1 MRALVVEDEAALR
14 TALTRS
20 LRAAGWEATEAAT
33 GHEALT
39 LWSRHAPQ
47 VVLLDLGLPD
57 MDGLDVLQSARR
69 GGHDAPVLLLT
80 ARGTIGDRVLGLN
93 FGADD
98 YLLKPFD
105 LGELHARLRALLR
118 RTQRPAHPPGSARA
132 GIGRLVRDEA
142 AGGFRCGARLL
153 DLTPREAALLGA
165 LVQRPHRAVPK
176 QALLEAVFPGG
187 GVNDEALE
195 VVAHR
200 LRRKLGGCG
209 LAIVS
214 LRGLGY
220 LIKDQ
225 GG

>member
-14 TALTRS
+14 NALVRS
-20 LRAAGWEATEAAT
+20 LRASGWETVEAAS
-33 GHEALT
+33 GRDALA
-39 LWSRHAPQ
+39 LWAGQPPD

-57 MDGLDVLQSARR
+57 IDGLDVLQSARR
-69 GGHDAPVLLLT
+69 AGHETPVLLLT

-118 RTQRPAHPPGSARA
+118 RAHRPAHAAAAAPHR
-132 GIGRLVRDEA
+132 IGALVRDA
-142 AGGFRCGARLL
+142 AGRFRCEAREL

-165 LVQRPHRAVPK
+165 LVQRPHRAVAK
-176 QALLEAVFPGG
+176 QALLDAVFPGG
-187 GVNDEALE
+187 GVQDEALE

-209 LAIVS
+209 VAVVS

-220 LIKDQ
+220 LLKDQ